1 MPESFSVFNFLYKI
15 CYYVSS
21 SNFSITK
28 YVLKSDFVF
37 HKISEMIE
45 IESREILEE
54 EEVQQNVRHDSQM
67 AFWIAFLQR
76 YSATNQI
83 SSFKFFIYMILVIP
97 SNTAGL
103 ERMFKKLKQLKSKVR
118 NRLGEKKTK
127 QLMMIMN
134 FIDDINWDLRKIVEK
149 FRDLMKWSDHNSEK
163 YICCQYKNKYYTLH
177 IMVFFL
183 KIDKATS
190 GTKRRDIVVYF
201 IQKVKK
207 H

>member
-1 MPESFSVFNFLYKI
+1 M
-15 CYYVSS
+15 
-21 SNFSITK
+21 
-28 YVLKSDFVF
+28 LKSDFVF

-103 ERMFKKLKQLKSKVR
+103 ERMFKKLKQLK
-118 NRLGEKKTK
+118 
-127 QLMMIMN
+127 
-134 FIDDINWDLRKIVEK
+134 
-149 FRDLMKWSDHNSEK
+149 
-163 YICCQYKNKYYTLH
+163 
-177 IMVFFL
+177 
-183 KIDKATS
+183 
-190 GTKRRDIVVYF
+190 
-201 IQKVKK
+201 
-207 H
+207 

>member
-1 MPESFSVFNFLYKI
+1 MCWSPILSFTRS
-15 CYYVSS
+15 
-21 SNFSITK
+21 
-28 YVLKSDFVF
+28 LKWLKAKAEEKF
-37 HKISEMIE
+37 
-45 IESREILEE
+45 LEE
-54 EEVQQNVRHDSQM
+54 EEIIQNVRHDSQM

-134 FIDDINWDLRKIVEK
+134 FIDDINWDLRKIVKK

-190 GTKRRDIVVYF
+190 GTKRRDIVVYL